1 MRDLVKRCG
10 QWMAFG
16 ALGALGAACRQDMH
30 DQPRFEPMEASR
42 FFADGRSS
50 RPQVK
55 GSVARGE
62 LRLDTALYEGK
73 LNGEFVREFPIEVT
87 SEFLERGQERYQI
100 FCSACHSS
108 TGDGLGMVVKRG
120 MTQPPSYHIE
130 RLQQVEHGYLFDVI
144 TNGYGA
150 MYDLADKL
158 KAEDRWAVVAYVR
171 ALQLSQN
178 ATLDDVPPSLRGSL
192 EDNR

>member
-10 QWMAFG
+10 Q
-16 ALGALGAACRQDMH
+16 ALSLGTLTLLVACRQDMH
-30 DQPRFEPMEASR
+30 DQPRFEPLEASS

-62 LRLDTALYEGK
+62 LRLDKALYEGK
-73 LNGEFVREFPIEVT
+73 LNGEFVREFPIEITPEV
-87 SEFLERGQERYQI
+87 LDRGQDRYQI

-108 TGDGLGMVVKRG
+108 TGDGQGMVVKRG
-120 MTQPPSYHIE
+120 MLQPPSYHIE
-130 RLQQVEHGYLFDVI
+130 RLREVEHGYLFDVI

-150 MYDLADKL
+150 MYDLSDKL
-158 KAEDRWAVVAYVR
+158 RAEDRWAVVAYVR